1 MSTFTYR
8 IIVIGLLSV
17 FFSCTKKQTRIPI
30 EGKIGVA
37 LHGNGTLIYAQTL
50 DLYGSTGYQISSI
63 IRKKNKQLHIQFNH
77 VQAPDAGFTV
87 LAPAD
92 ANIALPA
99 LPEGTHRIVFIVNN
113 QRINATLFLGA
124 TDSLH
129 LEPEGEVINL

>member
-99 LPEGTHRIVFIVNN
+99 LPEGTHRIVFTLND
-113 QRINATLFLGA
+113 QQTNATLFLGE
-124 TDSLH
+124 TDSLYV
-129 LEPEGEVINL
+129 EAGGEVIPF